1 MIIVIIINYHIKLS
15 HSEDYILLV
24 NLLFTIFFFY
34 STSPT
39 IHLLWYVWSINDN
52 PLTDTFFAS
61 QVLTFSSRS
70 LRSFSELLLIEL
82 QCAILLKQRLWQLF
96 SCKSCKFF
104 KNTFLTEHLRAP
116 DSVKILIFLRF
127 HNLLKP
133 YLKSWYLPI

>member
-1 MIIVIIINYHIKLS
+1 MCNFIKTETL
-15 HSEDYILLV
+15 
-24 NLLFTIFFFY
+24 
-34 STSPT
+34 
-39 IHLLWYVWSINDN
+39 
-52 PLTDTFFAS
+52 A
-61 QVLTFSSRS
+61 
-70 LRSFSELLLIEL
+70 
-82 QCAILLKQRLWQLF
+82 QLF